1 MNTVDIKSIEEFNI
15 LDVLNVLWKKERKVF
30 HGEID
35 FQFEL
40 MNAIKEYYNTC
51 IVRAGHPFKVKE
63 KRKYVDILITD
74 KNNKK
79 GIIIE
84 LKYKTENK
92 KNNKIKI
99 NSETYIL
106 GNQGARD
113 DSSYYVLKDIEK
125 IEKIIEDKN
134 NDYGIDIIKG
144 YVIFIT
150 NDKKYMENKIKGK
163 AENVSL
169 NRIND
174 EFQTRN
180 FKENYTYYRT
190 NFSKIEL
197 TKKEHI
203 GKWIELEKIVDD
215 EEKIKEMQLYELI
228 FEIKE

>member
-1 MNTVDIKSIEEFNI
+1 MMDIKSIEKFDI
-15 LDVLNVLWKKERKVF
+15 FKVLEMLWKKERKVF

-51 IVRAGHPFKVKE
+51 IVRAGHPFKINGR
-63 KRKYVDILITD
+63 RKYVDILITD
-74 KNNKK
+74 ENNKK
-79 GIIIE
+79 GIIVE

-106 GNQGARD
+106 GNQGAKD
-113 DSSYYVLKDIEK
+113 DSSYYILKDIEK
-125 IEKIIEDKN
+125 IEKIIDNKN
-134 NDYGIDIIKG
+134 NDYGIHIIKG

-150 NDKKYMENKIKGK
+150 NDKTYMENKISGK

-190 NFSKIEL
+190 NFSNIEL
-197 TKKEHI
+197 SKKEHI
-203 GKWIELEKIVDD
+203 GIWIELEKFADD
-215 EEKIKEMQLYELI
+215 EEKIKNKQLYELI